1 MNEKQARVVNE
12 LMESG
17 WHFENH
23 NTEWQKLLSE
33 LTVTLIRFKHKITVD
48 GEGNTRTPENCNTLL
63 RNADINSFGN
73 EKTYVAESRRSIL
86 NNILQNVYLPS
97 YITTGY

>member
-1 MNEKQARVVNE
+1 MNEKQSKVVNE

-48 GEGNTRTPENCNTLL
+48 GEGNTRTQKNWSTLL
-63 RNADINSFGN
+63 RKEDINHSGN
-73 EKTYVAESRRSIL
+73 ERSYVAESRRSIL
-86 NNILQNVYLPS
+86 NNTLESVYLPS